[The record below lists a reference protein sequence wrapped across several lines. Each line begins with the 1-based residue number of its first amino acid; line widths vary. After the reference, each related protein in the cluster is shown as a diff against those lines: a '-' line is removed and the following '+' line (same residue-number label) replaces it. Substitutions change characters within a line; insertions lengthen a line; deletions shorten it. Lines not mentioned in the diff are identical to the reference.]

1 MTVPAGREHRSK
13 KKQQQQRNV
22 LTAARGALLRGR
34 TLFFLAGAG
43 MFQKV
48 VGWSRRFSSTFLM
61 FPSRYFHALHSNK
74 KSKSNDYRTFDINSK
89 IESSKYDE
97 ELNGVEHLKKEPVL
111 ELS

>member
-1 MTVPAGREHRSK
+1 M
-13 KKQQQQRNV
+13 
-22 LTAARGALLRGR
+22 
-34 TLFFLAGAG
+34 
-43 MFQKV
+43 KV
-48 VGWSRRFSSTFLM
+48 SLSDIRLDCV
-61 FPSRYFHALHSNK
+61 LHSNK